1 MNSLFLYQHA
11 RIAPRLNHRRAMG
24 IFVCFF
30 FFYIKAMVTINGL
43 NKKASEV
50 LKIQRTND
58 GVGGGSGS
66 SPI

>member
-1 MNSLFLYQHA
+1 MQELHPDLIIDVLWVFL
-11 RIAPRLNHRRAMG
+11 
-24 IFVCFF
+24 FVCF

-50 LKIQRTND
+50 LKIQRIND

>member
-1 MNSLFLYQHA
+1 MQELHPDLIIDVLWVFLF
-11 RIAPRLNHRRAMG
+11 
-24 IFVCFF
+24 VF

-50 LKIQRTND
+50 LKIQRIND

>member
-1 MNSLFLYQHA
+1 MSSLFLYQHA
-11 RIAPRLNHRRAMG
+11 GIAPRLNHRRAMG
-24 IFVCFF
+24 IFVF

-50 LKIQRTND
+50 FKIQRIND

>member
-1 MNSLFLYQHA
+1 MSSLFLYQHA

-24 IFVCFF
+24 IFVFL

-50 LKIQRTND
+50 LKIQRIND